1 MTNTEI
7 IVNLATIIA
16 DQRLEISELKTETDT
31 STQRRPQIQT
41 VRGSEGDNDQRR
53 GKSKTRPNSKGL

>member
-16 DQRLEISELKTETDT
+16 DQRLEISELKTEVAHLHNELMAMRIEADT
-31 STQRRPQIQT
+31 PQTQER
-41 VRGSEGDNDQRR
+41 
-53 GKSKTRPNSKGL
+53 SK